1 MLRRTSRDSVGNG
14 PNELTYENVTVN
26 LRGRSASVGDAPVK
40 LTPTEFRLLATL
52 IKEPGRAFTR
62 EILIDRAFGHDFEG
76 LDRAVDAHI
85 SSLRRKLEAIPPKCQ
100 YIHTVYAVGY
110 ILATRSWFSSLQS
123 RLIMAFTL
131 VLILAFG
138 SVIFLSAS
146 PLIRRLRTS
155 TQVWMK
161 CAQPG

>member
-1 MLRRTSRDSVGNG
+1 MGNG

-40 LTPTEFRLLATL
+40 LTPIEFRLLATL

-76 LDRAVDAHI
+76 FDRTVDAHI
-85 SSLRRKLEAIPPKCQ
+85 SSLRRKLEAIPPKCR

-110 ILATRSWFSSLQS
+110 I
-123 RLIMAFTL
+123 
-131 VLILAFG
+131 FG
-138 SVIFLSAS
+138 NA
-146 PLIRRLRTS
+146 
-155 TQVWMK
+155 
-161 CAQPG
+161 